1 MYSVKNMGT
10 LHMAKKNQLMQLTNK
25 FYIEY
30 MHTYICVGIYII
42 TPEFEEDSLVR
53 ENIGGKNISTKLFQ
67 IH

>member
-42 TPEFEEDSLVR
+42 TPEMKSVFEEDSL
-53 ENIGGKNISTKLFQ
+53 
-67 IH
+67 